1 MKVLWVLWALALLS
15 GCQGQEAGT
24 SSEEERV
31 TDPEL
36 WNSEP
41 ARAWEMAMGRF
52 QGYLEQLQ
60 AQAENLKSEV
70 HSSQIVRELR
80 SLQPCAPR
88 RSLMADT
95 MKELNA
101 YKAEVDQELAP
112 MAEETR
118 ARLGKE
124 LTAAQARLR
133 ADMEDVGAR
142 LTQYHREFHAVVNH
156 NVDEVRNRVSAYLRK
171 MKKRLGRD
179 FEELQTR
186 LATYQTGAKEGV
198 ERGLGPL
205 KRLAPALERVQE
217 HNKKTVASLGALA
230 GERLQ
235 SHLDQVRSKVDE
247 VRAKVDEQSAQL
259 QSQLQGFHDRLKAW
273 FQPLADDLQR
283 QWTSLVDKVQE
294 AINPNGKPAEALAS
308 PAVDN

>member
-24 SSEEERV
+24 SSEERV

-36 WNSEP
+36 WNAEP
-41 ARAWEMAMGRF
+41 ARAWEMAMSRF
-52 QGYLEQLQ
+52 QSYLEQLQ
-60 AQAENLKSEV
+60 TQAENLKSEV
-70 HSSQIVRELR
+70 HSSHIVRELR
-80 SLQPCAPR
+80 SL
-88 RSLMADT
+88 MTDT
-95 MKELNA
+95 LTELNA
-101 YKAEVDQELAP
+101 YKAEVDKELTP

-118 ARLGKE
+118 TRLAKE
-124 LTAAQARLR
+124 LTAAQARLG

-156 NVDEVRNRVSAYLRK
+156 NVEEVRNRVSAYLRK
-171 MKKRLGRD
+171 MRKRLGRD

-198 ERGLGPL
+198 ERGLGSL
-205 KRLAPALERVQE
+205 RRLAPALERVQE

-259 QSQLQGFHDRLKAW
+259 QNQLQGFHDRLKAW
-273 FQPLADDLQR
+273 FQPLATDLQR
-283 QWTSLVDKVQE
+283 QWTALVDKVQE
-294 AINPNGKPAEALAS
+294 AINPNGKPAD
-308 PAVDN
+308 PWVDN